1 MHARAHTHRRA
12 RAHTHTHTYSYKQQF
27 AVFLF
32 MLIPLHCIFRQIV
45 NPCNTHTHAR
55 THTQTHTATNNSLL
69 LFFPCSYLSKPL
81 LGFFGW
87 VSLVH
92 KLEEFQLSETILLFT
107 QNVEFLS
114 DEFHGLFT
122 LLLLLVF
129 FRLYLL
135 LLVPL
140 DRASC
145 KLVPLCRQRKTR
157 TCKIRKQAQHST
169 AQHSTAQHST
179 EQSS

>member
-1 MHARAHTHRRA
+1 
-12 RAHTHTHTYSYKQQF
+12 
-27 AVFLF
+27 
-32 MLIPLHCIFRQIV
+32 MLL
-45 NPCNTHTHAR
+45 
-55 THTQTHTATNNSLL
+55 SL
-69 LFFPCSYLSKPL
+69 PCSYLSKL
-81 LGFFGW
+81 VLGVFGW

-92 KLEEFQLSETILLFT
+92 KSEEFQLGETILLLT
-107 QNVEFLS
+107 QNAEFLS

-145 KLVPLCRQRKTR
+145 KLVPLCRSRKIHTY
-157 TCKIRKQAQHST
+157 KIRKQAQNST
-169 AQHSTAQHST
+169 AQHIT
-179 EQSS
+179 E